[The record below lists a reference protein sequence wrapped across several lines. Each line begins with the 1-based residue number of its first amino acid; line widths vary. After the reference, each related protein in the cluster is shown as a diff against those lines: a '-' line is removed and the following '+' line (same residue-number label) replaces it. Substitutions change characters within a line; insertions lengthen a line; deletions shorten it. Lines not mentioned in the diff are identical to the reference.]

1 LMAMDRFRETAATV
15 APYVAWMA
23 LMALLPSTA
32 FSYAIR
38 SAIVLGLLSLYIVL
52 CHVPIR
58 METLR
63 RMIGPGI
70 VAGLIVFALWVLPE
84 RFEIY
89 RRLFIIGG
97 GAAPEGP
104 SPYEPAV
111 CGWAFTIIRLIGSA
125 FVIAPAEELF
135 FRNFLYRW
143 LQKGGDWTSSSMRK
157 FDMSAFLWTVALFAL
172 EHDRYLAGAMA
183 GALYGALAIKKGL
196 GAAIVAHVTTNF
208 ALALYVI
215 LRGAWGFW

>member
-1 LMAMDRFRETAATV
+1 MYRSRETIATV
-15 APYVAWMA
+15 APYAVWMA
-23 LMALLPSTA
+23 LMVLLPSTA

-38 SAIVLGLLSLYIVL
+38 SAVVLGFLSFYIGIG
-52 CHVPIR
+52 HVRIR
-58 METLR
+58 GEAIR

-70 VAGLIVFALWVLPE
+70 AVGLAVFALWVIPE
-84 RFEIY
+84 RSETY

-97 GAAPEGP
+97 GATQGAL
-104 SPYEPAV
+104 SPYDPAV

-143 LQKGGDWTSSSMRK
+143 LQKGGDWTSSGMRR
-157 FDMSAFLWTVALFAL
+157 FDMGAFLWTVALFAL

-183 GALYGALAIKKGL
+183 GAIYGAVAIKKGL
-196 GAAIVAHVTTNF
+196 GAAIVAHVTTNL
-208 ALALYVI
+208 ALATYVI
-215 LRGAWGFW
+215 LRGAWCFW